1 MKKTKI
7 FCSPIFQTTPSEGD
21 DEHRRQ
27 TGMDVSFGK
36 SVANPSESGI
46 IKSEGVNGLE
56 QAKKRDH
63 KVFVTREAIHRV
75 DYVELSDFTEEQAL
89 AMQNKHRQVLEIAMN
104 ENNSNEV
111 LLIEDLDFKS
121 EVKIMGSEFVV
132 SPGKNPFAVSVIA
145 HAERQSLV
153 YLHNH
158 PSTNTFSV
166 GDIDTLY
173 FEQAGKL

>member
-46 IKSEGVNGLE
+46 IKSEGVNGME

-75 DYVELSDFTEEQAL
+75 DYV
-89 AMQNKHRQVLEIAMN
+89 
-104 ENNSNEV
+104 
-111 LLIEDLDFKS
+111 
-121 EVKIMGSEFVV
+121 
-132 SPGKNPFAVSVIA
+132 
-145 HAERQSLV
+145 
-153 YLHNH
+153 
-158 PSTNTFSV
+158 
-166 GDIDTLY
+166 DI
-173 FEQAGKL
+173 F